1 MIPSKVKQLLD
12 NQAIA
17 YNVTSVPRL
26 VAGQGRCGASH
37 VVVVMLEDEIGRLQ
51 VLFPADH
58 LIDLGKLEK
67 LLGRS
72 LRATPCSELRS
83 ICQEHGLDA
92 LTGLPQLTGIP
103 TIVDSAL
110 YEQAELMMESGAES
124 NLLQLTQDEF
134 RRILREA
141 TPLDATIS
149 VQPQEPVM
157 SYLDQDVAEISA
169 AVKNFTTLRIKQRLE
184 ETVEIPPL
192 PRTAQRIIKLRVN
205 PDAEI
210 EDLTEVVEEDPSLA
224 AQVVSWAASPYYAAP
239 GKIKSIEDA
248 IIRVLG
254 FDLVVNL
261 AIGLA
266 LGKSLALPKDMPE
279 GHTPYWVQSAYCA
292 TAIDALSSLI
302 PRASRPEKGLC
313 YLSGLLHNFG
323 YLVLSHV
330 FPPHFSVICRHLE
343 ANPHASHVEVE
354 RHHLGICREQMAGWL
369 MELWGMPEEVVV
381 ALRFQNEPRYSG
393 KYANYARLLYV
404 TLRLLREQ
412 ELGDGPAEEVPA
424 EMFEE
429 LNLDPEQ
436 ARATVAELAQRRGE
450 IEQMAHVFGH

>member
-1 MIPSKVKQLLD
+1 MIPNKVKQLLD
-12 NQAIA
+12 NQAIS
-17 YNVTSVPRL
+17 YSVTEVPRL
-26 VAGQGRCGASH
+26 VAGEESRIVGR

-51 VLFPADH
+51 LLFPADH

-67 LLGRS
+67 LLGRTLS
-72 LRATPCSELRS
+72 ATPPTELRS
-83 ICQEHGLDA
+83 ICIEHGLKA
-92 LTGLPQLTGIP
+92 LAGLPQLTGIP
-103 TIVDSAL
+103 TIVDSSL
-110 YEQAELMMESGAES
+110 FELNELSMDSGNESD
-124 NLLQLTQDEF
+124 LLQLSQEEF
-134 RRILREA
+134 RRILSEA
-141 TPLDATIS
+141 TPLDATVSIPL
-149 VQPQEPVM
+149 QANPM
-157 SYLDQDVAEISA
+157 SYLDQDVAEIAA

-192 PRTAQRIIKLRVN
+192 AHTAQKIIKLRVN

-254 FDLVVNL
+254 FDLVINL

-266 LGKSLALPKDMPE
+266 LGKSLALPDDAPE
-279 GHTPYWVQSAYCA
+279 GKTPYWTQSAYCA
-292 TAIDALSSLI
+292 TGIDALTSLI

-323 YLVLSHV
+323 YLVLAHV
-330 FPPHFSVICRHLE
+330 FPPHFAVICRHIE
-343 ANPHASHVEVE
+343 ANPHASHVDVE
-354 RHHLGICREQMAGWL
+354 RQHLGICREQMAGWL

-381 ALRFQNEPRYSG
+381 ALRFQNEANYNG
-393 KYANYARLLYV
+393 KHANYARLLYV
-404 TLRLLREQ
+404 TSRLLREQ
-412 ELGDGPAEEVPA
+412 ELGDAPLEEIPDV
-424 EMFEE
+424 MFDE

-436 ARATVAELAQRRGE
+436 ARQAIADIAEKRDE
-450 IEQMAHVFGH
+450 VDQMAQAFRC

>member
-1 MIPSKVKQLLD
+1 MIPNKVKQLLD
-12 NQAIA
+12 NQAIS
-17 YNVTSVPRL
+17 YSITEMPRL
-26 VAGQGRCGASH
+26 IAGQTRSDASR

-51 VLFPADH
+51 LLFPADH

-67 LLGRS
+67 LLGRN
-72 LRATPCSELRS
+72 LKATPFSDLHN
-83 ICQEHGLDA
+83 ICLEHGLEA

-110 YEQAELMMESGAES
+110 YEQVELTMDSGASS

-134 RRILREA
+134 RRILSEA
-141 TPLDATIS
+141 TPLDATIVTP
-149 VQPQEPVM
+149 VQAPIM

-210 EDLTEVVEEDPSLA
+210 EDLTAVVEEDPSLA

-239 GKIKSIEDA
+239 GRIKSIEDA

-254 FDLVVNL
+254 FDLVINL
-261 AIGLA
+261 AVGLA
-266 LGKSLALPKDMPE
+266 LGKSLSLPKDMPE
-279 GHTPYWVQSAYCA
+279 GKTPYWTQSAYNA
-292 TAIDALSSLI
+292 TAIDALCTLI
-302 PRASRPEKGLC
+302 PRATRPERGLC

-330 FPPHFSVICRHLE
+330 FPPHFSVICRHIE
-343 ANPHASHVEVE
+343 ANPHASHVDVE

-381 ALRFQNEPRYSG
+381 ALRFQNEANYDG
-393 KYANYARLLYV
+393 KHATYARLLYV
-404 TLRLLREQ
+404 TARLLREQ
-412 ELGDGPAEEVPA
+412 ELGDAPAEEIP
-424 EMFEE
+424 ESMFDE
-429 LNLDPEQ
+429 LNLDPER
-436 ARATVAELAQRRGE
+436 AREAIAELAERRDE